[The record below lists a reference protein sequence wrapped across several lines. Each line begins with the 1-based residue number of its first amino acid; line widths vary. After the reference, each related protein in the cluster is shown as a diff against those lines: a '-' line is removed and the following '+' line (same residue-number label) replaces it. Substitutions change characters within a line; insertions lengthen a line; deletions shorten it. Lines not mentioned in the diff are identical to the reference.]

1 MNNERLCDHTLFM
14 RSILVELRDAKS
26 QVDGPPLSFL
36 RVVFAWSVCV
46 TSNKRSLQPLQ
57 FCFHKI
63 LKVLNSLILWTDVSC
78 FLPHPSFLRTGMFV
92 AHFGQKFVHLP
103 ETTGMSWS
111 EWVVKLL
118 DWNPSQV
125 VFFIHAESVTVC
137 VHSVGWIHSTDIDS
151 QNVNTK
157 ANPTHLIQGADWQ
170 NWFDFLHS
178 GPSGV
183 RIKLWFVSGLL
194 CVSVELQASILS
206 PWPVCWDAGGRHT
219 CFSQDKLCAAT
230 TPKLLRNGES
240 RNFPQGERDC
250 KIRHNFHTTRWCQNC
265 VVWEGTTRAYCN
277 HHQSVCV
284 YVWTCWVTRGE
295 SNSTCWK

>member
-103 ETTGMSWS
+103 ETTGMS
-111 EWVVKLL
+111 
-118 DWNPSQV
+118 
-125 VFFIHAESVTVC
+125 
-137 VHSVGWIHSTDIDS
+137 
-151 QNVNTK
+151 
-157 ANPTHLIQGADWQ
+157 
-170 NWFDFLHS
+170 
-178 GPSGV
+178 
-183 RIKLWFVSGLL
+183 
-194 CVSVELQASILS
+194 
-206 PWPVCWDAGGRHT
+206 
-219 CFSQDKLCAAT
+219 
-230 TPKLLRNGES
+230 
-240 RNFPQGERDC
+240 
-250 KIRHNFHTTRWCQNC
+250 
-265 VVWEGTTRAYCN
+265 
-277 HHQSVCV
+277 
-284 YVWTCWVTRGE
+284 
-295 SNSTCWK
+295 